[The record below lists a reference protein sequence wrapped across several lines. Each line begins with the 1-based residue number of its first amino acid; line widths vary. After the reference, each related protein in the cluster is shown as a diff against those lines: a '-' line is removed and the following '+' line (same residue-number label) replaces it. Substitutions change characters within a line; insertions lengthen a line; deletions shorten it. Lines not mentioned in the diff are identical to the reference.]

1 MVSRAILVA
10 VLFAD
15 RVARQLAMF
24 GIDIADRDDLHVVE
38 AQKPVQVPPS
48 LPARA
53 DAAHDDAL
61 AGSARP
67 VLSQRR
73 GGDDGWKAGCQRRG
87 CARAFQAFSSLLFPS
102 RSSRGRYIS
111 LKR

>member
-61 AGSARP
+61 AGSALP

-73 GGDDGWKAGCQRRG
+73 GGDDGWKTGCQRPC
-87 CARAFQAFSSLLFPS
+87 CAGACPGFSSRPFS
-102 RSSRGRYIS
+102 CVSSRYRN
-111 LKR
+111 L

>member
-1 MVSRAILVA
+1 MVCHAILVA

-15 RVARQLAMF
+15 RVARQSAMF
-24 GIDIADRDDLHVVE
+24 GIDIADRDDLHIVE
-38 AQKPVQVPPS
+38 TQKPVQVAPS

-73 GGDDGWKAGCQRRG
+73 GGDDGWKAGCQ
-87 CARAFQAFSSLLFPS
+87 
-102 RSSRGRYIS
+102 SRGRAGAFQEFS
-111 LKR
+111 SRDRKST

>member
-1 MVSRAILVA
+1 MVGPAILAA
-10 VLFAD
+10 VLLAD

-24 GIDIADRDDLHVVE
+24 GIDIADRDDLDVIE
-38 AQKPVQVPPS
+38 AQKPVQVSPS

-67 VLSQRR
+67 ILSQRR
-73 GGDDGWKAGCQRRG
+73 GGDDGWQAGCQ
-87 CARAFQAFSSLLFPS
+87 
-102 RSSRGRYIS
+102 SRGRAGAFQEFSSRPHHGERSPDRNICS
-111 LKR
+111 E

>member
-1 MVSRAILVA
+1 MVGRAILVA

-38 AQKPVQVPPS
+38 AQKPVQVSPS

-53 DAAHDDAL
+53 DAAQDDAL

-73 GGDDGWKAGCQRRG
+73 GGGDGWKAGGQSRG
-87 CARAFQAFSSLLFPS
+87 CGGAVQEFSARQ
-102 RSSRGRYIS
+102 GY
-111 LKR
+111 